1 MSQLILS
8 TFIRTQI
15 FSIQLVSC
23 YSGGTSLV
31 AQMLKNLPAMWKTWV
46 GKIPWRR
53 ERLPTPVFWPGEF
66 HGEEPGRLQS
76 MGSQRIRHH
85 WATFTFTWYPA
96 LGLLEQSRLGGAHQV
111 AYEILVPW
119 LGIEPRLLQWK
130 CQVLTTGPPGNSLKD
145 YW

>member
-8 TFIRTQI
+8 TFTRTQI

-23 YSGGTSLV
+23 YSVGTSLV
-31 AQMLKNLPAMWKTWV
+31 AQMVKNLPAMWETWV
-46 GKIPWRR
+46 GKIHRRR
-53 ERLPTPVFWPGEF
+53 EQLPTLVFWPGEF
-66 HGEEPGRLQS
+66 HG
-76 MGSQRIRHH
+76 QRSLAGYSPWGIKESHH

-96 LGLLEQSRLGGAHQV
+96 LGLLEQSRVGGAHQV